1 MRFID
6 LKRIGYLFGNLPI
19 PVYKAIDEEIQE
31 MIDNNFEK
39 CSPFNNNLAGA
50 IEKEFLLYKS
60 HFIVEEFITEAC
72 KTLIHALGWN
82 DAVGKELELTRL
94 WVNFQKKNEYN
105 PIHQH
110 GGHISFVFWHKIPY
124 NAEDERQVANR
135 ITSNLDTPGS
145 FSFNYPNHN
154 GKGGIGQNYL
164 SIDKTY
170 EGCYA
175 IFPSDLQH
183 TVYPFYTSDD
193 YRISISGNAKYKD
206 LDYVIKG
213 LD

>member
-50 IEKEFLLYKS
+50 IEKEFLLHKS

-72 KTLIHALGWN
+72 KTLIPALGWN

-110 GGHISFVFWHKIPY
+110 GGHVSFVFWHKVPY
-124 NAEDERQVANR
+124 NAEDERQVGNR

-154 GKGGIGQNYL
+154 EKGGITFPLIRRMKVATQSFLPIFSILFIL
-164 SIDKTY
+164 STQATTIEFLFLVTQSTKILIMSLR
-170 EGCYA
+170 G
-175 IFPSDLQH
+175 
-183 TVYPFYTSDD
+183 
-193 YRISISGNAKYKD
+193 
-206 LDYVIKG
+206 
-213 LD
+213 